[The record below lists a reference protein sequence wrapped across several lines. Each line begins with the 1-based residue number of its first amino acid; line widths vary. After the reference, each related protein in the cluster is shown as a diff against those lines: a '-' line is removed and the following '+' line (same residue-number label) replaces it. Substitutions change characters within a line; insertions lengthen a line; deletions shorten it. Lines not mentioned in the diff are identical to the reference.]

1 MNANTQSSDD
11 LRSAKPLKYAQ
22 TFEYTRPL
30 TLRYGGILPRVTVTY
45 ETYGKLNAAKDNA
58 IVICHALSGDS
69 HVAMHETNDDPG
81 WWDIAVGPGKVI
93 DTNEYF
99 VICSNALGGCRGTT
113 GPNSINPKTSIP
125 YGQEFPVVSVE
136 DMIDVQKMLV
146 THLGIDKLF
155 AVIGGSLGGM
165 QALCWAT
172 RYPDTVHATAVL
184 ASAPRLSAQGIAFDV
199 VARNAILRD
208 PNFNNGQYY
217 NQSQKPDVGLALA
230 RMLGHITYLSPKAMH
245 DKFERDKLAP
255 RDVATDF
262 EKKFSVGSYLAY
274 QGDKFVERF
283 DANSYLTLSMAMD
296 MFDLGAER
304 DQLEKAFSQTTCR
317 WLILSFT
324 SDWLFPASQSREMT
338 DALICQ
344 GKCVSFCNIISDAG
358 HDAFLLPNDL
368 DRYGKMLGAFLNTTT
383 TTGTFIPAQ
392 PLPEDQPTEPRY
404 DLEQLIGLVDEG
416 KSVLDLGC
424 SRGSLLTRL
433 AHERHAG
440 HLVGVD
446 FDEYKLQLTMQRGFD
461 VVQGNLEEGLPDF
474 QDKQFD
480 YVVLSLTLQG
490 IVHTEAIVDEMLR
503 VGKRCIVSYPNF
515 AYHKIRKML
524 FEEGR
529 SPGAEGS
536 LLHYDWY
543 NTPNRRFLSI
553 LDWQIF
559 CAERNITIHRHLFLN
574 NELNQIVSNE
584 PNLNAD
590 MAICVFSR

>member
-1 MNANTQSSDD
+1 MNSQAQSSDD
-11 LRSAKPLKYAQ
+11 LRSAKPLKHAQ
-22 TFEYTRPL
+22 TFQCAQSLE
-30 TLRYGGILPRVTVTY
+30 LRNGGILTTVNVTY
-45 ETYGKLNAAKDNA
+45 ETYGKLNEAKDNT

-69 HVAMHETNDDPG
+69 HVAMHDPTDDPG

-93 DTNEYF
+93 DTDRYF
-99 VICSNALGGCRGTT
+99 VICSNVLGGCRGTT
-113 GPNSINPKTSIP
+113 GPNSINPKTGQP
-125 YGQEFPVVSVE
+125 YGHEFPVVSVE
-136 DMIDVQKMLV
+136 DMIDVQKKLV
-146 THLGIDKLF
+146 DHLGIKKLF

-165 QALCWAT
+165 QTLCWAT
-172 RYPDTVHATAVL
+172 RYPNKLHAAAVL

-208 PNFNNGQYY
+208 PNFLNGQYY
-217 NQSQKPDVGLALA
+217 GQTNKPDVGLALA

-296 MFDLGAER
+296 LFDLGAER

-317 WLILSFT
+317 WLILSFS

-344 GKCVSFCNIISDAG
+344 GKCVSFSNIISDAG

-368 DRYGKMLGAFLNTTT
+368 DRYGGMLKAFLNTTT
-383 TTGTFIPAQ
+383 TSGTFVPPQ
-392 PLPEDQPTEPRY
+392 PLPEDQPAEPRY

-433 AHERHAG
+433 AHERHAQ

-446 FDEYKLQLTMQRGFD
+446 FDEYKLQQTMQRGFD
-461 VVQGNLEEGLPDF
+461 VVQADLEKGLPDF
-474 QDKQFD
+474 RDKQFD

-490 IVHTEAIVDEMLR
+490 IIHTEAIVEEMLR
-503 VGKRCIVSYPNF
+503 VGKHCIVSYPNF

-559 CAERNITIHRHLFLN
+559 CAERKITIHRHLFLN
-574 NELNQIVSNE
+574 MEQNQVVSND

>member
-1 MNANTQSSDD
+1 MNSNAQSSDD
-11 LRSAKPLKYAQ
+11 LRSAKPLTHAQ
-22 TFEYTRPL
+22 VFEYNQPL
-30 TLRYGGILPRVTVTY
+30 TLKHGGQLPHVQVTY
-45 ETYGKLNAAKDNA
+45 ETYGTLNASRSNA
-58 IVICHALSGDS
+58 IMLCHALSGDS
-69 HVAMHETNDDPG
+69 HVAQHDPTDDPG
-81 WWDIAVGPGKVI
+81 WWDLAVGPGKII

-99 VICSNALGGCRGTT
+99 VICSNVLGGCRGTT
-113 GPNSINPKTSIP
+113 GPNSINPKSGQP
-125 YGQEFPVVSVE
+125 YGQDFPVITIE
-136 DMIDVQKMLV
+136 DMVDVQKLLV
-146 THLGIDKLF
+146 EHLGIDKLF

-165 QALCWAT
+165 QTLCWAT
-172 RYPDTVHATAVL
+172 RYPDSLLAAGVL

-208 PNFNNGQYY
+208 PHFHNGQYY
-217 NQSQKPDVGLALA
+217 DKANKPDVGLALA

-283 DANSYLTLSMAMD
+283 DANSYLTISMAMD
-296 MFDLGAER
+296 MFDMGAER
-304 DQLEKAFSQTTCR
+304 DQLEKAFANTTCR

-324 SDWLFPASQSREMT
+324 SDWLFPSSQSREMT

-344 GKCVSFCNIISDAG
+344 GKCVSFCNITSDAG
-358 HDAFLLPNDL
+358 HDAFLLANDL
-368 DRYGKMLGAFLNTTT
+368 DRYGGMLKAFLNTTT

-392 PLPEDQPTEPRY
+392 PLPEDQPSEHRY

-433 AHERHAG
+433 AHERHSD

-446 FDEYKLQLTMQRGFD
+446 LDEYKIQLTMQRGFD

-490 IVHTEAIVDEMLR
+490 IVHTEAIVEEMLR

-515 AYHKIRKML
+515 AYHKLRKML

-529 SPGAEGS
+529 SPGAEGGILS
-536 LLHYDWY
+536 YDWY

-574 NELNQIVSNE
+574 NEQHQIVSND

>member
-1 MNANTQSSDD
+1 MSSNAQSSDD
-11 LRSAKPLKYAQ
+11 MRSAKPLKYAQ
-22 TFEYTRPL
+22 TFRSDASL
-30 TLRYGGILPRVTVTY
+30 VLRYGGILPGITVTY
-45 ETYGKLNAAKDNA
+45 ETYGTLNAAKDNA
-58 IVICHALSGDS
+58 IYLCHALSGDS
-69 HVAMHETNDDPG
+69 HVAQHDPADDPG

-93 DTNEYF
+93 DTNQYF
-99 VICSNALGGCRGTT
+99 VICSNVLGGCRGTT
-113 GPNSINPKTSIP
+113 GPNNINPSTGEP

-136 DMIDVQKMLV
+136 DMVDVQKMLV
-146 THLGIDKLF
+146 SHLSISKLF

-172 RYPDTVHATAVL
+172 RYPDKVHAAAIL

-199 VARNAILRD
+199 VARNSILRD
-208 PNFNNGQYY
+208 PNFQNGQYY
-217 NQSQKPDVGLALA
+217 DKPNKPDVGLALA

-304 DQLEKAFSQTTCR
+304 KQLEQAFSQTTCR

-324 SDWLFPASQSREMT
+324 SDWLFPSSQSREMT

-368 DRYGKMLGAFLNTTT
+368 DRYGGMLKAFLTTT
-383 TTGTFIPAQ
+383 TTAGTFIPPQ
-392 PLPEDQPTEPRY
+392 PLPAEQLTEPRY
-404 DLEQLIGLVDEG
+404 DLQQLISLVDVG

-433 AHERHAG
+433 AHERHAQ

-446 FDEYKLQLTMQRGFD
+446 YDEYKIQLTMQRGFD

-490 IVHTEAIVDEMLR
+490 IIHTEAIVEEMLR

-524 FEEGR
+524 YEEGR

-559 CAERNITIHRHLFLN
+559 CMDRNITIHRHLFLN
-574 NELNQIVSNE
+574 MEQNQIVSND